1 MRVITAAD
9 IDAALTFPALTD
21 ALQAAF
27 TGDFVVPVRHHHE
40 IARPDSHATLLLMPA
55 WSGKDAARPWL
66 GTKIVT
72 VYPANA
78 TRSLPSVMGT
88 YLLSDGATG
97 QPLAALDGARLTLWR
112 TACASA
118 LAARYLARSD
128 ASHLLMVGA
137 GALSPFM
144 IRAHMAARPIRTVEV
159 WNRNPAGAAA
169 LVASL
174 AAMGITAQASDDL
187 EASVRRADIVT
198 CATLSTTPLVR
209 GDWLKPGAH
218 LDMVGAFTLGMREAD
233 DAALTRAR
241 VHVDTRAAL
250 SEGGDVAVAIKA
262 GAYAKD
268 SVAGDLFQLARGTV
282 AGRGSPDEITL
293 FKSVG
298 TAIED
303 LAAAVQVWETVSKV

>member
-1 MRVITAAD
+1 MRVISAAD

-40 IARPDSHATLLLMPA
+40 MDRPDANATLLLMPA
-55 WSGKDAARPWL
+55 WSGKDTARPYL
-66 GTKIVT
+66 GTKVVT

-78 TRSLPSVMGT
+78 ARGLPSVMGV

-97 QPLAALDGARLTLWR
+97 QPLAVLDGARLTLWR

-128 ASHLLMVGA
+128 AAHLLMVGA

-144 IRAHMAARPIRTVEV
+144 IRAHMAARPVRTVEV
-159 WNRNPAGAAA
+159 WNRSPAGAAA
-169 LVASL
+169 LVANL
-174 AAMGITAQASDDL
+174 AAMGITATASDDL

-198 CATLSTTPLVR
+198 CATLSTTPLVK
-209 GDWLKPGAH
+209 GAWLKPGTH

-233 DAALTRAR
+233 DAALARAR
-241 VHVDTRAAL
+241 VYIDTKAAL
-250 SEGGDVAVAIKA
+250 SEGGDVAVAVKA
-262 GAYAKD
+262 GAYAPD
-268 SVAGDLFQLARGTV
+268 NVAGDLFQLARGAV
-282 AGRGSPDEITL
+282 AGRGSPGEITL

-303 LAAAVQVWETVSKV
+303 LAAAVQVWETVTKA

>member
-1 MRVITAAD
+1 MQVIAAAD

-27 TGDFVVPVRHHHE
+27 AGDFVVPVRHHHE

-55 WSGKDAARPWL
+55 WSGKDAARPYL
-66 GTKIVT
+66 GTKVVT

-78 TRSLPSVMGT
+78 TRGLPSVMGT

-97 QPLAALDGARLTLWR
+97 RPLAALDGARLTLWR

-118 LAARYLARSD
+118 LATRYLARAD

-137 GALSPFM
+137 GALSSFM

-174 AAMGITAQASDDL
+174 AAHGITATASDNL
-187 EASVRRADIVT
+187 EASVNQADIVT
-198 CATLSTTPLVR
+198 CATLSTAPLVR
-209 GDWLKPGAH
+209 GAWLKPGSH
-218 LDMVGAFTLGMREAD
+218 LDMVGAFNLGMREAD
-233 DAALTRAR
+233 DEALARAR
-241 VHVDTRAAL
+241 VFVDTPAAL
-250 SEGGDVAVAIKA
+250 GEGGDVAVAIKA
-262 GAYAKD
+262 GAYARE
-268 SVAGDLFQLARGTV
+268 SVAGDLFQLARGIVT
-282 AGRGSPDEITL
+282 GRTGPDEITL

-303 LAAAVQVWETVSKV
+303 LAAAVLVWETVGGA